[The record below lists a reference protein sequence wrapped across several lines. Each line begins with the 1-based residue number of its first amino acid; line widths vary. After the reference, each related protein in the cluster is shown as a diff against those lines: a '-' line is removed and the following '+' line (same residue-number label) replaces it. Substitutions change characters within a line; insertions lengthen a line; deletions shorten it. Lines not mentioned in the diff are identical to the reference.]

1 METFAF
7 YDTVINSAVLN
18 KAILLYAY
26 AEEKAP
32 PAAIPIDRKTEKKLR
47 FSTNLNFSKQD
58 LLEPLEI
65 TFTNPMKKLDTQYL
79 FLTDTNFIRI
89 PNTSVTIDSTR
100 TKLIIRSDWKP
111 ETPFYF
117 SLTKE
122 ALEDSLGNIPAKNDT
137 IRFYTKSITEYG
149 SVMLRFKN
157 LTLSRNPV
165 IQFMDGDKPKYVYPL
180 TSNEW
185 SNKMFPPGEYEIR
198 ILYDDNKNGQWDP
211 GNYAKKLQPEK
222 AITLPQKISIRADWD
237 NERDILL

>member
-1 METFAF
+1 
-7 YDTVINSAVLN
+7 
-18 KAILLYAY
+18 
-26 AEEKAP
+26 
-32 PAAIPIDRKTEKKLR
+32 
-47 FSTNLNFSKQD
+47 
-58 LLEPLEI
+58 
-65 TFTNPMKKLDTQYL
+65 MKKLDTQNL
-79 FLTDTNFIRI
+79 FLTDTNFILI

-111 ETPFYF
+111 ETPLFF
-117 SLTKE
+117 TLTKE
-122 ALEDSLGNIPAKNDT
+122 ALEDSLGNIPAKTDT
-137 IRFYTKSITEYG
+137 IRFYTKSTTEYG
-149 SVMLRFKN
+149 SVILRFKN

-222 AITLPQKISIRADWD
+222 AITLPQKISIRANWD
-237 NERDILL
+237 NERDIVL